1 MTVIEIEALKLALG
15 KEENSIALYQELI
28 AKHSNLKDL
37 LYSLLLE
44 EQKHKKLIEEK
55 IRELTHS

>member
-1 MTVIEIEALKLALG
+1 MIEVEALKLALS
-15 KEENSIALYQELI
+15 KEEGSIAVYQELI
-28 AKHSNLKDL
+28 AKHPNLKDL

-55 IRELTHS
+55 IKELTHS